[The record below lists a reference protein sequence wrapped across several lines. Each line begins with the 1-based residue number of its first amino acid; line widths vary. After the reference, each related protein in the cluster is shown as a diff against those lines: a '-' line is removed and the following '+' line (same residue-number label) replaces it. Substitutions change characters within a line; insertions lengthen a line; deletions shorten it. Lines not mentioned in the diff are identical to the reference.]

1 MVWLKPKERKSHA
14 PHTRS
19 QLLLPFSTGS
29 LAWSEDRQK
38 SRRKEHTFVLISCAT
53 RAIVRNRRPHAAV
66 RVEHFHTELQPER
79 EDIFTMS
86 V

>member
-1 MVWLKPKERKSHA
+1 MSLLKVVW
-14 PHTRS
+14 
-19 QLLLPFSTGS
+19 GVVG
-29 LAWSEDRQK
+29 SEDRQK